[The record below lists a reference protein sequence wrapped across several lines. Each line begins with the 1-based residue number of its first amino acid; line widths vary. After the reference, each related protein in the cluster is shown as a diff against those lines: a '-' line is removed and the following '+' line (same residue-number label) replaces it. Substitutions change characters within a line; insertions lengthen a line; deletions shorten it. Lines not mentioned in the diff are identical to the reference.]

1 MSVRKLRTLI
11 EVAATGS
18 FSAAADRVFITHA
31 AVSQQMKSLELE
43 FGVEIFDRSSRRPV
57 LTSQGRMITERAH
70 RLIQDY
76 DTLTQMDND
85 PGFNGEINLGAVR
98 TTLSAVIPQTL
109 ARMPKTCPNLNI
121 HVVPGLTMQLVEQVE
136 RGMIDLALISRP
148 RVLKSGLNW
157 RVIAREKLTLLA
169 PSSET
174 LQDIN
179 ELLTTKPFIRFSRQA
194 IIGGDIES
202 WLHSKSIRVQ
212 DRMELENI
220 EAICTMV
227 ELGLGV
233 SIVPFNPAYMKKSS
247 DIRYLELDADIGVR
261 ELGTICREDGIKQTA
276 ILALEQEMKN
286 VCCRSFSRQ

>member
-18 FSAAADRVFITHA
+18 FSAAAERVFITHA
-31 AVSQQMKSLELE
+31 AVSQQMKSLEQE
-43 FGVEIFDRSSRRPV
+43 FGVELFDRSSRRPI
-57 LTSQGRMITERAH
+57 LTPQGRMITERAH

-85 PGFNGEINLGAVR
+85 PGLNGEINLGAVR
-98 TTLSAVIPQTL
+98 TTLSAVIPNTL
-109 ARMPKTCPNLNI
+109 AGMAKDCPNLDI
-121 HVVPGLTMQLVEQVE
+121 HVVPGMTMQLVEQVE

-148 RVLKSGLNW
+148 RVLKPGLNW
-157 RVIAREKLTLLA
+157 RVVARENLTLIA
-169 PSSET
+169 PANITTEN
-174 LQDIN
+174 IY
-179 ELLTTKPFIRFSRQA
+179 ELLANKPFIRFSRQA

-220 EAICTMV
+220 EVICSMV

-233 SIVPFNPAYMKKSS
+233 SIVPFNSAYMKKSRN
-247 DIRYLELDADIGVR
+247 IRYIELGDDIGVR
-261 ELGTICREDGIKQTA
+261 ELGTISREDGIKKTA
-276 ILALEQEMKN
+276 ILALEDKMQN
-286 VCCRSFSRQ
+286 ICHRSF